1 MRTSLTKIFL
11 ALVAVLVLGAGRAEA
26 QADFVGTRALGM
38 GEALRA
44 NAAGATAILLNP
56 SGMSL
61 SRGYVIEASYG
72 LRIEDLGHH
81 AFVAIVDSV
90 TSRVAAG
97 LYYEYIHA
105 NPRLGFDWAGGR
117 VLDDKLT
124 RSGHAAGISLSL
136 ALGERFLLGASVKYL
151 HLDTSAPLPAG
162 TKPSKLSLDHINGVT
177 FDVGAT
183 LKLHPKFQ
191 LAAVGSN
198 LWNHGSRETPTSA
211 GFGMSIIPVPSLLIN
226 FDGVANFTGY
236 KTLVTTSDP
245 SVVKYKLKP
254 AGRFGPGIEWLV
266 ASKVPLRAGFVYDT
280 GLNAAYVTA
289 GTGYFGSSY
298 AIDISYRG
306 KVSGGVENFL
316 MIGLRIFIN

>member
-1 MRTSLTKIFL
+1 MRTSFIKILL
-11 ALVAVLVLGAGRAEA
+11 ALVAVVFLGAGRAEA

-44 NAAGATAILLNP
+44 NAAGASAILLNP

-61 SRGYVIEASYG
+61 SRGYVIEANYG
-72 LRIEDLGHH
+72 LRVEDLGHH
-81 AFVAIVDSV
+81 AFVAIADSV

-97 LYYEYIHA
+97 LYYEYIRA
-105 NPRLGFDWAGGR
+105 NPKLGFDWAGGR
-117 VLDDKLT
+117 VVDDKLT

-151 HLDTSAPLPAG
+151 HFDTKAPLPANA
-162 TKPSKLSLDHINGVT
+162 KPGKLTLDHINGVT

-183 LKLHPKFQ
+183 FKLHPKFQ

-211 GFGMSIIPVPSLLIN
+211 GFGLSFIPIPSLLIN

-236 KTLVTTSDP
+236 KTLIHTDDP
-245 SVVKYKLKP
+245 SIVKYKFKA
-254 AGRFGPGIEWLV
+254 AGRFGPGIEWLI
-266 ASKVPLRAGFVYDT
+266 ANKVPLRAGFVYDT
-280 GLNAAYVTA
+280 GLSAAYVTA
-289 GTGYFGSSY
+289 GTGYFGSSF
-298 AIDISYRG
+298 AIDLSYRG

-316 MIGLRIFIN
+316 MVGLRIFIN